1 MTAQFDIDLKKLK
14 NGNILYYENGKI
26 ISVSKDDFFK
36 QELREIEEIKTE
48 NTNFKRVI
56 EKKKKK
62 IAELAEKFKK
72 NALHIWCI
80 TKKALPLPPLFR

>member
-26 ISVSKDDFFK
+26 VSVSKDDFFK
-36 QELREIEEIKTE
+36 QELRELEEIKTE

-56 EKKKKK
+56 EEQSKK
-62 IAELAEKFKK
+62 IAELTEKFKK
-72 NALHIWCI
+72 VMEVF
-80 TKKALPLPPLFR
+80 TK